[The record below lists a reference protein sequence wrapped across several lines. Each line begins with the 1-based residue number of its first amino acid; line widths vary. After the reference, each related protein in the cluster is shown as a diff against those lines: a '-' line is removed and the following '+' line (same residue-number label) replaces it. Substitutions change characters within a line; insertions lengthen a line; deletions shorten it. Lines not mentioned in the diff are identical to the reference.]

1 MALLAFPAD
10 HPDASRI
17 TALLRGD
24 RSAFVALVDE
34 HHDTMLRVASA
45 MLSSRS
51 VAEEVVQE
59 TWLAILDGL
68 ARFEGRS
75 SLRTWMFRILA
86 NRARTRAAREG
97 RQAPFSSFGNPS
109 SDGDS
114 ERSIEADYFDDRG
127 YWREPLERWAGNPE
141 RLAETGELLVH
152 IERAMEELPERQRT
166 VLLLRD
172 VRGWTSEE
180 VRNALDLSETNQ
192 RVLLH
197 RARAR
202 VRALLEPHLRAQ
214 R

>member
-1 MALLAFPAD
+1 MADSVLAAD
-10 HPDASRI
+10 HPDAPRI
-17 TALLRGD
+17 RALLQGD
-24 RSAFVALVDE
+24 RGAFLALVDE

-45 MLSSRS
+45 MLSSRA

-75 SLRTWMFRILA
+75 ALRPWMFRILA
-86 NRARTRAAREG
+86 NRARTRAMREG
-97 RQAPFSSFGNPS
+97 RQMPFSSFGSPS
-109 SDGDS
+109 SETDG
-114 ERSIEADYFDDRG
+114 EPSIEADYFDDRG
-127 YWREPLERWAGNPE
+127 HWREPLERWAGNPE
-141 RLAETGELLVH
+141 RLVETGELVAH

-202 VRALLEPHLRAQ
+202 VRSLLEPHLRAQ

>member
-1 MALLAFPAD
+1 MVQPVLDAD
-10 HPDASRI
+10 HPDAARVA
-17 TALLRGD
+17 ALLRGE
-24 RSAFVALVDE
+24 RAAFMALVDE
-34 HHDTMLRVASA
+34 HHDTMLRVACA
-45 MLSSRS
+45 MLSVRA

-68 ARFEGRS
+68 PRFEGRS

-86 NRARTRAAREG
+86 NRARTRAVREG
-97 RQAPFSSFGNPS
+97 RQMPFSAFGNPAEEG
-109 SDGDS
+109 DGQ
-114 ERSIEADYFDDRG
+114 IEAEYFDERG
-127 YWREPLERWAGNPE
+127 YWREPLQRWAGDPE
-141 RLAETGELLVH
+141 RLTETGELVAH
-152 IERAMEELPERQRT
+152 IERAMEALPERQRA

-172 VRGWTSEE
+172 VRGWTSDE

-202 VRALLEPHLRAQ
+202 VRSLLEPHLRAQ

>member
-1 MALLAFPAD
+1 MAAQAPIEAFP
-10 HPDASRI
+10 DAPLVA
-17 TALLRGD
+17 ALLRGD
-24 RSAFVALVDE
+24 KSAFAALVDD
-34 HHDTMLRVASA
+34 HHDTMLRVARA
-45 MLSSRS
+45 MLPSQAI
-51 VAEEVVQE
+51 AEEVVQE

-68 ARFEGRS
+68 PRFEGRS

-86 NRARTRAAREG
+86 NRARTRAHRES
-97 RQAPFSSFGNPS
+97 RSSPFSAFGSPE
-109 SDGDS
+109 DDAPVD
-114 ERSIEADYFDDRG
+114 ADRFDARG
-127 YWREPLERWAGNPE
+127 YWQRPTEPWAGLPE
-141 RLAETGELLVH
+141 QLAETGQLVALV
-152 IERAMEELPERQRT
+152 ESAMEQLPERQRT

-202 VRALLEPHLRAQ
+202 VRSLLEPHLQAQ